1 MNTEDA
7 GMISHLIQRPLK
19 EGDRVFVTN
28 GLGTEYEI
36 LGYGWS
42 LSNSQFILKYDGDNF
57 TLVSSLDWIHS
68 LKVIYGKNQW
78 R

>member
-1 MNTEDA
+1 MNTEDV
-7 GMISHLIQRPLK
+7 GRISYLIQRPLK

-42 LSNSQFILKYDGDNF
+42 LSKSQFILKYEGDKF
-57 TLVSSLDWIHS
+57 SLVSSLDWIHS
-68 LKVIYGKNQW
+68 LKVIYGEKE
-78 R
+78 